1 MKKSIVAG
9 FLITTLFNFV
19 YAQEVEIKDD
29 KVLLDGKEILKYEKI
44 NIMEHSFYS
53 LENDDEILLFKSFDN
68 ETPKYIEDDFF
79 VLNFLLERVKVETQ
93 DFSKIAAF
101 MNSKKSMQ
109 KLIKW
114 LIKDKVLTAEGK
126 INPEKLQIF
135 FEKYDQN
142 ITNRTMR

>member
-1 MKKSIVAG
+1 MKHSIIAG
-9 FLITTLFNFV
+9 FLITTLFNFG
-19 YAQEVEIKDD
+19 YSQEVEIKQD
-29 KVLLDGKEILKYEKI
+29 KVLLDGKAILKYEKI
-44 NIMEHSFYS
+44 NMMEHSFYS

-79 VLNFLLERVKVETQ
+79 VLNFLMERVKIETQ
-93 DFSKIAAF
+93 DFSKIASF

-114 LIKDKVLTAEGK
+114 LIKDKVLTVDGK
-126 INPEKLQIF
+126 IDVEKLEIF
-135 FEKYDQN
+135 FDKYDEN